1 MPALFGYVVAV
12 SMLLGGAYAG
22 LQWLSTPEPMPVEKS
37 AAHAINAADKSA
49 AIKMGAL
56 AVPNAADRK
65 RNAGAPGKTAAT
77 ERSDEIGREA
87 KNPDPNAT
95 AEGSKIEKADG
106 VPAGGCSPIG
116 LTANGDL
123 VFSMQCQDMIERH
136 RGELVSSEVAQ
147 TPAAPAED
155 QAARSARP
163 DNNERSNDGGKDV
176 GRDVPNHDAG
186 AGTRN
191 DVAAKDELRPSNRI
205 DPEPEHEIARRDSS
219 SRTDPPDDHR
229 ALSTPPDSVTAGES
243 RSGGPNRDL
252 EVAPAKSA
260 KHKQSPRTR
269 PEAILRT
276 AERHDAAREQ
286 RLSQIARSRR
296 MAARGDSDLWY
307 NILGLR

>member
-1 MPALFGYVVAV
+1 MPALFGYLVAV

-22 LQWLSTPEPMPVEKS
+22 LQWLSTPEPMAAEKS
-37 AAHAINAADKSA
+37 AAHASNAADKSTA
-49 AIKMGAL
+49 TRMGAL

-65 RNAGAPGKTAAT
+65 RNPEAPGKAAAT
-77 ERSDEIGREA
+77 ERSNEIGREA
-87 KNPDPNAT
+87 KNPDPNST
-95 AEGSKIEKADG
+95 AQSSKIEKADG

-147 TPAAPAED
+147 TPAASAED

-163 DNNERSNDGGKDV
+163 DSNERSKDV
-176 GRDVPNHDAG
+176 GRDVPNHDVG

-191 DVAAKDELRPSNRI
+191 DVAARDELRPSNRT
-205 DPEPEHEIARRDSS
+205 DPEPEHEIARRDTN
-219 SRTDPPDDHR
+219 SRTDPPDDHG
-229 ALSTPPDSVTAGES
+229 AHTTPPDSVTAGES

-252 EVAPAKSA
+252 EIAPGKSA
-260 KHKQSPRTR
+260 KQKQPPRTR